1 MKKINK
7 KLLALLISAALLLTF
22 AVSGTVAFLA
32 DSTGAVVNTFTP
44 THVIVSVTDS
54 ISEGGIKKDVVIK
67 NESNI
72 KAYIRAAVVANW
84 CNEAGQVVMPW
95 TGSITPNSPWTRND
109 ADGYY
114 YYPDPVAADT
124 VVKPALFTEY
134 GAGNPPV
141 EGLHLE
147 MDILVQGIQA
157 EGMNV
162 NSAQDAFANAQK
174 TQ

>member
-32 DSTGAVVNTFTP
+32 DSTGAVVNTFEP

-54 ISEGGIKKDVVIK
+54 ISEGGIKNKVVIK

-84 CNEAGQVVMPW
+84 CNEDGQIVMPW
-95 TGSITPNSPWTRND
+95 NGSITPKTGWTRGES
-109 ADGYY
+109 DGYY
-114 YYPDPVAADT
+114 YYKDPVAANT
-124 VVKPALFTEY
+124 VVPTPLFDSYT
-134 GAGNPPV
+134 APTPPV
-141 EGLHLE
+141 AGLHLE

-162 NSAQDAFANAQK
+162 NSAQAAFEMADHQ
-174 TQ
+174 